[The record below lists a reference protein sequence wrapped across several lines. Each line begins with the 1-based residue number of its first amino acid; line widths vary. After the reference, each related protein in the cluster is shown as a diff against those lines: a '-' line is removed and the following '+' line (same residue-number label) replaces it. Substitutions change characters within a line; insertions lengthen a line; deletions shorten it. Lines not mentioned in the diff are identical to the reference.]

1 MSEIS
6 NVSVVIVSY
15 KSEKALFNLLPSIP
29 SDCELII
36 VNNASEIL
44 PKGLQKIRPY
54 IEIQQNQNIGFGKA
68 CNLGAKAAAKEFLF
82 FINPDTILEKKCIE
96 NLLKAF
102 KAKPNAAAIAP
113 KILDSK
119 GKESFKRR
127 SVLLNRNEWLRKPPK
142 VLSEIPIMTGAA
154 IFIKKEIFIRV
165 GGFDESIFLY
175 HEDDDLSLRL
185 RAEEGPLFYVPNS
198 LITHKGGNSTE
209 RNEDTA
215 KLKGFH
221 MGWSRV
227 YAMKKHK
234 VQSYKIKCLFLSLI
248 QLISIEMIFSRRKRY
263 KYISFLRG
271 TFLALKET

>member
-44 PKGLQKIRPY
+44 AKGLQEIRPY
-54 IEIQQNQNIGFGKA
+54 IELKQSKNIGFGKA
-68 CNLGAKAAAKEFLF
+68 CNLGAEAATKEFLF
-82 FINPDTILEKKCIE
+82 FINPDTILEKNCIE
-96 NLLKAF
+96 NLFEAYKT
-102 KAKPNAAAIAP
+102 KPNAAAIAP
-113 KILDSK
+113 KILNSK

-127 SVLLNRNEWLRKPPK
+127 SVLLSRKEWLRNPPK
-142 VLSEIPIMTGAA
+142 VLSEIPIMAGAA
-154 IFIKKEIFIRV
+154 IFIKKEIFIKV

-198 LITHKGGNSTE
+198 LITHKGGSSTD
-209 RNEDTA
+209 RNEEIA

-234 VQSYKIKCLFLSLI
+234 VQSYRIKCLFLSLI
-248 QLISIEMIFSRRKRY
+248 QLISIQMIFSRRKRF
-263 KYISFLRG
+263 KYIYFLRG
-271 TFLALKET
+271 TFLALKEN

>member
-6 NVSVVIVSY
+6 NVSVVVVSY

-68 CNLGAKAAAKEFLF
+68 CNLGAKAAAKELLF
-82 FINPDTILEKKCIE
+82 FINPDTILEKNCIE

-102 KAKPNAAAIAP
+102 KTKPNAAAIAP

-127 SVLLNRNEWLRKPPK
+127 SVLLNRKEWLRNPPK

-154 IFIKKEIFIRV
+154 IFIKKKIFIRV

-185 RAEEGPLFYVPNS
+185 RVEEGPLFYVPNS

-227 YAMKKHK
+227 YTMKKHK
-234 VQSYKIKCLFLSLI
+234 VQS
-248 QLISIEMIFSRRKRY
+248 RKTKKRKAKRNQY
-263 KYISFLRG
+263 F
-271 TFLALKET
+271 